1 MPGQARGCP
10 EPGAFSE
17 KQVSTA
23 DGRCYAVRIM
33 PYRTMHDVIA
43 GLIVAFANITLAQE
57 LERALREEI
66 VQLRLRFGGGSS

>member
-1 MPGQARGCP
+1 
-10 EPGAFSE
+10 
-17 KQVSTA
+17 
-23 DGRCYAVRIM
+23 M